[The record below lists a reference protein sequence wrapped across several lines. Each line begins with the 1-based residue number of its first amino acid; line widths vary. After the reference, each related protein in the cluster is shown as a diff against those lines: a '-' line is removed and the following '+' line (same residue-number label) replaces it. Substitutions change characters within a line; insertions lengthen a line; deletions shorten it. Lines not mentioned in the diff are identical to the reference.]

1 MNVETSCL
9 WG

>member
-1 MNVETSCL
+1 MNAETSCL